1 MSQQWSVVLTVVH
14 LRLTVIEGLGPSA
27 TEGVPRNGPHR
38 VGDVAIVNGT
48 GGVLNILRSIS
59 EDSKLEGLQHHSLIR
74 LLQWIR
80 LLKQIRLLNQIMTVL
95 MFDCVAEQKH
105 FKGFLRFVAVLF

>member
-1 MSQQWSVVLTVVH
+1 MSQQWSLVLTVVH

-27 TEGVPRNGPHR
+27 TEGVTRNGPYR

-59 EDSKLEGLQHHSLIR
+59 EDSKLEGLQHHRLIR

-80 LLKQIRLLNQIMTVL
+80 LLKQITQPDH
-95 MFDCVAEQKH
+95 DCADV
-105 FKGFLRFVAVLF
+105 